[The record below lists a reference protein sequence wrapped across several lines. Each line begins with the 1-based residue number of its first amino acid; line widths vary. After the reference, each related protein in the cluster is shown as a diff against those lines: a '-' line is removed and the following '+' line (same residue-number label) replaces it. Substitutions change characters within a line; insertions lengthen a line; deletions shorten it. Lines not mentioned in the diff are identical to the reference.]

1 MRRPP
6 ARLAWTPS
14 RYARARQGNLSG
26 GERPICPSSHADG
39 GIAGQRRAATSPLRP
54 RAQSPCAEIFL
65 PLRRLDQGAIPLG
78 RASAGHPPT
87 CIGVFPF
94 LGSPPQKEKG
104 RGSGEREGGAGR
116 GGRTRDAVGAPR
128 PETAPVAARKEGEV
142 VRVGGGAGPEQGP
155 GCRCERLRRATV
167 YPEPATTTPPTHHEH
182 PVAIFFFPS
191 SLDAS

>member
-1 MRRPP
+1 
-6 ARLAWTPS
+6 LT
-14 RYARARQGNLSG
+14 G
-26 GERPICPSSHADG
+26 GP
-39 GIAGQRRAATSPLRP
+39 
-54 RAQSPCAEIFL
+54 
-65 PLRRLDQGAIPLG
+65 IPLG

-87 CIGVFPF
+87 RIGVFPF
-94 LGSPPQKEKG
+94 LGSPPRKEKG

-142 VRVGGGAGPEQGP
+142 VRVGAGAGPEQGT
-155 GCRCERLRRATV
+155 GRRRERLRRATV
-167 YPEPATTTPPTHHEH
+167 YPEPATTTLPTHREH